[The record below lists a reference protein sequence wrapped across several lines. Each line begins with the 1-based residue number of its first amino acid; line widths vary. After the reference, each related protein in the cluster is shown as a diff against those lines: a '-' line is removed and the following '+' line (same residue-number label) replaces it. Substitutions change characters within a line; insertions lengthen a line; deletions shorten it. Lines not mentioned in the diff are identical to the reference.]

1 MEEEL
6 KIINSKLDIIIELL
20 KTQINSS
27 KKMDDHIV
35 FIEHTYDKLRAPLD
49 FVKDKFNTIM
59 GKPGSDPLPRL
70 GNGNIDE

>member
-27 KKMDDHIV
+27 KKHHRGLALELGQINS
-35 FIEHTYDKLRAPLD
+35 KL
-49 FVKDKFNTIM
+49 FSKGT
-59 GKPGSDPLPRL
+59 
-70 GNGNIDE
+70 